1 MLDSQYIENSTIFVE
16 YTNYH
21 AVKTDKSGLL
31 NHPTHDLLLLYALGH
46 KITIPP
52 IRGQGPSV
60 FSQISYLDN
69 YSSHHSFLKKHYH
82 EQFAF

>member
-1 MLDSQYIENSTIFVE
+1 MPESLNIENSTIFVE
-16 YTNYH
+16 YINYH

-46 KITIPP
+46 KITIQPT
-52 IRGQGPSV
+52 GDLGPNSLRK
-60 FSQISYLDN
+60 ISFLDN
-69 YSSHHSFLKKHYH
+69 YSSQHSFLKKHYH